1 MPLHNQVLT
10 GTLGKVD
17 SIIVKITRYL
27 SYLSAVC
34 VCVIMCIAFF
44 NVLGEKL
51 LTTGIPA
58 TKEII
63 QYTHVPLVFLTVGYV
78 TLDRGHTSIDLL
90 SSHFPN
96 IVQKFCK
103 ILGFLLGTGIT
114 AFMGCRGIVQMGKYM
129 NTHAKSSLTGFGFPL
144 WPFALIYSIGLFILA
159 FTFAWSIVRLLA
171 PKTDL
176 EPEVSD
182 SAAEGTAPEGGE
194 A

>member
-1 MPLHNQVLT
+1 MPLQNQTLA
-10 GTLGKVD
+10 GRLGKID
-17 SIIVKITRYL
+17 SIIVRIMRCL

-34 VCVIMCIAFF
+34 VCLIMCIAFF

-63 QYTHVPLVFLTVGYV
+63 QYAHVPLVFLTVGYV

-90 SSHFPN
+90 SSHFPKWL
-96 IVQKFCK
+96 QTFCK
-103 ILGFLLGTGIT
+103 VLSFAMGTFIT
-114 AFMGCRGIVQMGKYM
+114 AFMGCRGIVQMTKYM
-129 NTHAKSSLTGFGFPL
+129 NTHEKSSLTGFGFPL
-144 WPFALIYSIGLFILA
+144 WPFALIYAIGLFILA

-171 PKTDL
+171 PKADL
-176 EPEVSD
+176 EPQRL
-182 SAAEGTAPEGGE
+182 PEAVANEPAKGGE